1 MKRIVFD
8 RFFHMPPGHRLS
20 RNIST
25 GGYRTN
31 FGRYSPFDIYH
42 PNGCSM
48 LFADLLASCD
58 FKFSSEPLS
67 EVALAE
73 ADILLIPNPDY
84 PLYEGSAPYRLD
96 APDIDAMV
104 NYLNR
109 GGSVVLGINSF
120 LSRSDFWEENFDLER
135 LTPLFDRLGVK
146 WDHDFMSDENR
157 ILPAKGC
164 GFIVG
169 YGQGGRVLGANLPM
183 GAEPLLTFEGNV
195 FGFTTK
201 VGRGKLAVVGDAGL
215 ISNGLYH
222 FPGFENAAFL
232 LKLFDDMTPAWCA
245 GPVKAFERFEFGHLS
260 CGTSEQGITEGVFR
274 SLRKHAAYA
283 VDHHYRHL
291 TYESQPAN
299 CSAAKAAAELPVKI
313 EDAQG
318 KTLVRGEFPFVGV
331 SEGRGTASYSLE
343 LHVAETRSSM
353 GVDFIISGTKVNESL
368 SWNDIGADPEVFG
381 PIGELERVN
390 NVVQI
395 LAGTRADGSLRYYVM
410 KEGQI
415 LYDKNLRNAHYG
427 YDILLGSRN
436 LVISPAAAPEE
447 KRT

>member
-8 RFFHMPPGHRLS
+8 RFFHMPPGHRVS

-42 PNGCSM
+42 PNGCAM
-48 LFADLLASCD
+48 LFADLLVSCD
-58 FKFSSEPLS
+58 FKFSTEPLS

-73 ADILLIPNPDY
+73 ADILLMPNPDY
-84 PLYEGSAPYRLD
+84 PLYEGAAPYRID
-96 APDIDAMV
+96 TPDIEAVM

-109 GGSVVLGINSF
+109 GGSVILAINSF

-135 LTPLFDRLGVK
+135 LTPFFDQLGVK
-146 WDHDFMSDENR
+146 WDHNFMSDDNR
-157 ILPAKGC
+157 ILPAESG

-169 YGQGGRVLGANLPM
+169 YGQGGRVLDARLPRGAK
-183 GAEPLLTFEGNV
+183 PLLTFEGNV
-195 FGFTTK
+195 FGFTME

-222 FPGFENAAFL
+222 FPGFNNAGFL
-232 LKLFDDMTPAWCA
+232 LKLFEEMTPAWGA
-245 GPVKAFERFEFGHLS
+245 DPVKDFECFEFGHLS
-260 CGTSEQGITEGVFR
+260 CGTSDHGFTEGIFR

-283 VDHHYRHL
+283 IDHHYRHL
-291 TYESQPAN
+291 TYESRPETR
-299 CSAAKAAAELPVKI
+299 SAANAAARLPVKI
-313 EDAQG
+313 ADAEG
-318 KTLVRGEFPFVGV
+318 KTSVRGDFPFVEV
-331 SEGRGTASYSLE
+331 SEGRGTTSFTLE
-343 LHVAETRSSM
+343 LNVSERKSSA
-353 GVDFIISGTKVNESL
+353 GSDYIISGTKVSENL
-368 SWNDIGADPEVFG
+368 SWDDIGADPEVFG
-381 PIGELERVN
+381 RIGELERVN

-395 LAGTRADGSLRYYVM
+395 LAGTRADGSLRYYVV

-415 LYDKNLRNAHYG
+415 LYDKNLRNPHYG

-436 LVISPAAAPEE
+436 LVVSPTAAQE
-447 KRT
+447 